1 MLCVLLIDFQLVL
14 KQCCNIFVARF
25 TNAVAFALNV
35 NVKIIYKHSSVKI
48 KISGRPVSLVGGGEQ
63 EGKPPAPCILH
74 IRLPPLVVLGLF
86 LKPFFHCDHYAFLRN
101 PPPLPI
107 SPASRPLRIS
117 FLRSM
122 AHSPPPTPSA
132 PTISIRKTS
141 ILDHCFKRVKQ
152 RT

>member
-25 TNAVAFALNV
+25 TNVVAFALNV

-48 KISGRPVSLVGGGEQ
+48 KISGRPDSLVGGGEQ

-101 PPPLPI
+101 PP
-107 SPASRPLRIS
+107 SPSQ
-117 FLRSM
+117 FL
-122 AHSPPPTPSA
+122 PPPV
-132 PTISIRKTS
+132 
-141 ILDHCFKRVKQ
+141 H
-152 RT
+152 

>member
-48 KISGRPVSLVGGGEQ
+48 KISGRPDSLVGGGEQ

-101 PPPLPI
+101 LPPPSNFSRLPSI
-107 SPASRPLRIS
+107 ENFLSPIHASL
-117 FLRSM
+117 
-122 AHSPPPTPSA
+122 PPTPSA

>member
-48 KISGRPVSLVGGGEQ
+48 KISGRPDSLVGGGEQ

-86 LKPFFHCDHYAFLRN
+86 LKPFFHCDHYAFLRT
-101 PPPLPI
+101 PPPPPSNFSRLPSI
-107 SPASRPLRIS
+107 ENFLSPIHASLQPDV
-117 FLRSM
+117 
-122 AHSPPPTPSA
+122 
-132 PTISIRKTS
+132 TS
-141 ILDHCFKRVKQ
+141 
-152 RT
+152 

>member
-1 MLCVLLIDFQLVL
+1 MQLVNLSSCCKTSWIAMLCVLLIDFQLVL

-48 KISGRPVSLVGGGEQ
+48 KISGRPDSLVGGGEQ

-86 LKPFFHCDHYAFLRN
+86 LKPFFHCDHYALLRK
-101 PPPLPI
+101 PPPLFQ
-107 SPASRPLRIS
+107 
-117 FLRSM
+117 FL
-122 AHSPPPTPSA
+122 PPPVHWEFPFSDPCLTP
-132 PTISIRKTS
+132 PPPPPPPPQF
-141 ILDHCFKRVKQ
+141 L
-152 RT
+152 

>member
-48 KISGRPVSLVGGGEQ
+48 KISGRPDSLVGGGEQ

-101 PPPLPI
+101 RPPPPPSNFSRLPSI
-107 SPASRPLRIS
+107 ENFLSPIHASLQPDV
-117 FLRSM
+117 
-122 AHSPPPTPSA
+122 
-132 PTISIRKTS
+132 TS
-141 ILDHCFKRVKQ
+141 
-152 RT
+152 

>member
-48 KISGRPVSLVGGGEQ
+48 KISGRPDSLVGGGEQ

-101 PPPLPI
+101 PAPPSNFSRLPSI
-107 SPASRPLRIS
+107 ENFLSPIRASL
-117 FLRSM
+117 
-122 AHSPPPTPSA
+122 PPPTPSA